1 MSIEN
6 VQKITLDFCR
16 NNIQSVSVKQ
26 YDKNTRYL
34 IVSCTENGKFVKLDK
49 SYMTCRVKVLTP
61 DDRASLDTCTIL
73 DDGTVKVPLT
83 ENVLFSSGVANAE
96 LMITSSDE
104 SKRIG
109 TMKFRVIIDSS
120 VYGDERVISSD
131 EFSALTELFEKA
143 DKDYTSVITEAKKS
157 ADAAKMSATNAKTS
171 ETNAKNSET
180 NASSSATKAQDSAN
194 TATSKASEASSSA
207 TSAKN
212 SATASAT
219 SASDAKISEDNA
231 KASATTASSKADEA
245 SASAESA
252 YKSENVIS
260 VKASEINQKANDIET
275 IKSDVQNIA
284 SDVSDMRDAVS
295 EDKTTIEDTIKNSL
309 LASSEEILAAMKDY
323 YDRAQ
328 ELYNSMYIDCDGETP
343 QQRVVTIVSIDCST
357 PQSRLHD
364 TNGILFNGGTPLN
377 RQLAS

>member
-73 DDGTVKVPLT
+73 DDGTVKVPLK

-143 DKDYTSVITEAKKS
+143 DKDYTIVITEAKKS
-157 ADAAKMSATNAKTS
+157 ADAAKVSETNAKKSETNAKSSETNAASSASKAKTS
-171 ETNAKNSET
+171 ETNAKASET
-180 NASSSATKAQDSAN
+180 NSTISENNAKTYMENAS
-194 TATSKASEASSSA
+194 
-207 TSAKN
+207 TSA
-212 SATASAT
+212 
-219 SASDAKISEDNA
+219 I
-231 KASATTASSKADEA
+231 TASSKADEA
-245 SASAESA
+245 LASANSASA
-252 YKSENVIS
+252 SENTINIKV
-260 VKASEINQKANDIET
+260 VEINQKVNNVES
-275 IKSDVQNIA
+275 IKSDIQNIA
-284 SDVSDMRDAVS
+284 SDVSDMRDAVA

-309 LASSEEILAAMKDY
+309 LASSEEILAAMKGY

>member
-73 DDGTVKVPLT
+73 DDGTVKVPLK

-143 DKDYTSVITEAKKS
+143 SKDYTYIITEAKIS
-157 ADAAKMSATNAKTS
+157 ENNAKTYM
-171 ETNAKNSET
+171 E
-180 NASSSATKAQDSAN
+180 NAS
-194 TATSKASEASSSA
+194 
-207 TSAKN
+207 TSA
-212 SATASAT
+212 
-219 SASDAKISEDNA
+219 I
-231 KASATTASSKADEA
+231 TASSKAVEA

-252 YKSENVIS
+252 SKSENVIL
-260 VKASEINQKANDIET
+260 VKASEINQKANDIQT

-295 EDKTTIEDTIKNSL
+295 EDKTIIEDTIKNSL
-309 LASSEEILAAMKDY
+309 LASSEEILASIKDY

-328 ELYNSMYIDCDGETP
+328 ELYNSMYIECDGETP
-343 QQRVVTIVSIDCST
+343 QQRAVTIVSIDCGT

>member
-16 NNIQSVSVKQ
+16 KNIQSVSVKQ

-34 IVSCTENGKFVKLDK
+34 IVTCTENGKLVKLDK
-49 SYMTCRVKVLTP
+49 SSMTCRVKVLTP

-157 ADAAKMSATNAKTS
+157 ADAAKVSETNAKKSETNAKSSETNAASSASKAKTS
-171 ETNAKNSET
+171 ETNAKASET
-180 NASSSATKAQDSAN
+180 NSTISENNAKTYMENAS
-194 TATSKASEASSSA
+194 
-207 TSAKN
+207 TSA
-212 SATASAT
+212 
-219 SASDAKISEDNA
+219 I
-231 KASATTASSKADEA
+231 TASSKADEA
-245 SASAESA
+245 LASANSASA
-252 YKSENVIS
+252 SENTINIKV
-260 VKASEINQKANDIET
+260 VEINQKVNDVES

-309 LASSEEILAAMKDY
+309 LASSEEILASVKDY

-343 QQRVVTIVSIDCST
+343 QQRVVTIVSIDCGT

>member
-16 NNIQSVSVKQ
+16 KNIQSVSVKQ

-34 IVSCTENGKFVKLDK
+34 IVTCTENGKLVKLDK
-49 SYMTCRVKVLTP
+49 SSMTCRVKVLTP

-143 DKDYTSVITEAKKS
+143 DKDYTYVITEAKKS

-180 NASSSATKAQDSAN
+180 NASSSA
-194 TATSKASEASSSA
+194 
-207 TSAKN
+207 N
-212 SATASAT
+212 S
-219 SASDAKISEDNA
+219 
-231 KASATTASSKADEA
+231 A
-245 SASAESA
+245 SAS
-252 YKSENVIS
+252 ENTINIKV
-260 VKASEINQKANDIET
+260 VEINQKVNDVES
-275 IKSDVQNIA
+275 IKSDIQNIA
-284 SDVSDMRDAVS
+284 SDVSDMRDAVA

-309 LASSEEILAAMKDY
+309 LASSEEILAAIKDY
-323 YDRAQ
+323 FDRAQ

>member
-16 NNIQSVSVKQ
+16 KNIQSVSVKQ

-34 IVSCTENGKFVKLDK
+34 IVTCTENGKLVKLDK
-49 SYMTCRVKVLTP
+49 SSMTCRVKVLTP

-157 ADAAKMSATNAKTS
+157 ADAAKVSETNAKKSETNAKSSETNAASSASKAKTS
-171 ETNAKNSET
+171 ETNAKASET
-180 NASSSATKAQDSAN
+180 NSTISENNAKTYMENAS
-194 TATSKASEASSSA
+194 
-207 TSAKN
+207 TSA
-212 SATASAT
+212 
-219 SASDAKISEDNA
+219 I
-231 KASATTASSKADEA
+231 TASSKADEA
-245 SASAESA
+245 LASANSASA
-252 YKSENVIS
+252 SENTINIKV
-260 VKASEINQKANDIET
+260 VEINQKVNDVES

-309 LASSEEILAAMKDY
+309 LASSEEILASVKDY